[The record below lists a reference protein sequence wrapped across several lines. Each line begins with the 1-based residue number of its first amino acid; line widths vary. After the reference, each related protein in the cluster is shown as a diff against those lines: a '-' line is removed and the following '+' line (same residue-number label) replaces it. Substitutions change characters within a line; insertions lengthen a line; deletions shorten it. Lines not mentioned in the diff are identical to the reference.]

1 MAMPLERMNTLS
13 NSAERTLQRALRV
26 AQSTPLGARKTPMK
40 FVKESQ
46 MSAHLS
52 VRAATT
58 AILLSTALLGVV
70 LGAAG
75 CASTPPPTAEL
86 TQARTLVDQAEQSGA
101 SQYASDDLAS
111 ARSKLHM
118 ADQEAQKD
126 PVQSAWMAQESSADA
141 KVALARTSAA
151 KAQIA
156 LSHVDAGTET
166 LRAETDRQA
175 TDVQLAPA
183 PATATQQ

>member
-1 MAMPLERMNTLS
+1 MPTF
-13 NSAERTLQRALRV
+13 TRV
-26 AQSTPLGARKTPMK
+26 KSTGSR
-40 FVKESQ
+40 
-46 MSAHLS
+46 
-52 VRAATT
+52 
-58 AILLSTALLGVV
+58 ILLSAALSGALLYAG
-70 LGAAG
+70 G

-101 SQYASDDLAS
+101 SQYDSDDLAS
-111 ARSKLHM
+111 ARSKLHI

-166 LRAETDRQA
+166 LRAETDRQSV
-175 TDVQLAPA
+175 DVQLAPA

>member
-1 MAMPLERMNTLS
+1 MHKPIRIQLSGLRMSLS
-13 NSAERTLQRALRV
+13 AGLSIALFAV
-26 AQSTPLGARKTPMK
+26 
-40 FVKESQ
+40 
-46 MSAHLS
+46 
-52 VRAATT
+52 
-58 AILLSTALLGVV
+58 
-70 LGAAG
+70 AG
-75 CASTPPPTAEL
+75 CASAPPPTAEL

-101 SQYASDDLAS
+101 SQYDSDDLIS
-111 ARSKLHM
+111 ARNKLHI

-166 LRAETDRQA
+166 LRAETDRQSA
-175 TDVQLAPA
+175 DVQLAPA
-183 PATATQQ
+183 PATTTQQ